1 MSLETETLDTAGMAP
16 TLDTILNIPLSIQVV
31 LGGATMPVSS
41 LMKLGRG
48 AVIPLDH
55 KVGQAVDIV
64 VNGRVIARG
73 EMTVIEEDATRL
85 GVSLTE
91 IVGQTAATAK
101 L

>member
-1 MSLETETLDTAGMAP
+1 MSLDTETLETAGSAP

-31 LGGATMPVSS
+31 LGGATMPVAS

-73 EMTVIEEDATRL
+73 EMTVIEADTTRL

-91 IVGQTAATAK
+91 IVGQAAVAK

>member
-1 MSLETETLDTAGMAP
+1 M
-16 TLDTILNIPLSIQVV
+16 
-31 LGGATMPVSS
+31 
-41 LMKLGRG
+41 
-48 AVIPLDH
+48 IPLDH

-73 EMTVIEEDATRL
+73 EMTVIEEDVTRL

-91 IVGQTAATAK
+91 IVGQTAAAAK

>member
-1 MSLETETLDTAGMAP
+1 MSFETETLDTAGAAP

-91 IVGQTAATAK
+91 IVGQTAAAAK